1 MREGGPVTV
10 VRPRARLWF
19 ALGALLAWLVI
30 QNGVLLLIWSW
41 PVWPAAWA
49 VARALLRLG
58 APLAAPLAAAA
69 LVAGG
74 AGSLW
79 VDSRRSTSPPGRRI
93 EEARHG

>member
-1 MREGGPVTV
+1 MRDGGLATL
-10 VRPRARLWF
+10 VRARARLWF

-79 VDSRRSTSPPGRRI
+79 VASRHSSSPLRRRL
-93 EEARHG
+93 EEVRHG